1 MTTEQN
7 DKPLSNQNQTARDLT
22 VSGSE
27 NPVNFVN
34 TTEGTVSVNQSR
46 HVTYNYYSEV
56 STEKIIQQQLI
67 KDSPY
72 QGLKRF
78 NFQDREY
85 FFGRDALINKLFAAV
100 NKSSF
105 TLVLGAS
112 GSGKSSLV
120 RAGVIPKLKTSLN
133 LNKFYD
139 FIFTPNDDPFES
151 LYRCLLSEEKDYKF
165 SKLEAKISLI
175 SQADTLPEVIS
186 KLKKE
191 DEKWL
196 IFVDQFEEL
205 FTSCHDLEKRN
216 NFIKNL
222 VRVANSQDSYVKI
235 ILAMRADFLEQL
247 SSYPELGIIVNQ
259 NNLHLLTDMHPDEL
273 KQAIELPAFKNGVV
287 FEEGLVEQII
297 KEVEGQKGYLPLLQY
312 TLDLLWQSECQ
323 TIGSDGRPNIEDRIL
338 NKANYAALEGVRG
351 ALQKRINDIYQNLN
365 QDEQSATKQIFVKL
379 VNIIDTN
386 SVSKTVSRRANRSE
400 FVGELVNNTLSTF
413 IDENL
418 LVSSAEDLT
427 PEKLKLSDSK
437 SSKQSATVEIAH
449 EILLSSWDRLKNWI
463 EEEKE
468 AILLKNWL
476 ASETNRWQKICSENE
491 SKGMA
496 ELLKGSRLEQVI
508 ELRKKDAFKNVGGLR
523 AEENEF
529 IDVSIKW
536 QQQQEQ
542 QKKNRRRNTIVSLA
556 TFSAISLGLA
566 SFAGIQLLEV
576 KKAEQL
582 RQQEL
587 VRSTWIS
594 LKPIEINYEECGT
607 WLDYGLRY
615 LYCRIK
621 PFADYRKLIAIS
633 GLPIFRSGPHSD
645 SELNFNADYEFGY
658 YNPEFLNWIQENV
671 IIDPGDNLLKQSIQ
685 SAYNDKIRVVARAF
699 YQSHKILF
707 ANPEE
712 FEAFK
717 KKYRELLRTRKTNV
731 NMFSGDPLEF
741 EKIKREY
748 QNKIDNKTLPGCYF
762 GEELSPE
769 KCGGMYLQ
777 EEFRWLADYLAT
789 QNEDSYEKI
798 DERENYLYL
807 ANVSGGFWVRRSM
820 DGTEKQFFDMLT
832 KLLSIYDKD
841 WLDQQELMDTKPF
854 QYNQ

>member
-216 NFIKNL
+216 NFIENL
-222 VRVANSQDSYVKI
+222 VRVANSQDSSVKI

-273 KQAIELPAFKNGVV
+273 KQAIELPAAKNGVV
-287 FEEGLVEQII
+287 FEEGLVKQII

-427 PEKLKLSDSK
+427 PEKLKLSESQ

-449 EILLSSWDRLKNWI
+449 EILLSSWDRLKNWV

-476 ASETNRWQKICSENE
+476 ASETRRWQKIRLENE

-523 AEENEF
+523 AEENQF

-542 QKKNRRRNTIVSLA
+542 QKKNRRRNTILSLA
-556 TFSAISLGLA
+556 TFSVISLGLA

-587 VRSTWIS
+587 IRSAWIS
-594 LKPIEINYEECGT
+594 LKPLKTKEQEGYYQEKDEECGT
-607 WLDYGLRY
+607 TLDYGLRD
-615 LYCRIK
+615 LYCKIK

-633 GLPIFRSGPHSD
+633 GLPIFISGPHSD
-645 SELNFNADYEFGY
+645 SELNFDGGYEFGY

-712 FEAFK
+712 LKAVK
-717 KKYRELLRTRKTNV
+717 
-731 NMFSGDPLEF
+731 D
-741 EKIKREY
+741 EY
-748 QNKIDNKTLPGCYF
+748 QQHLIEKNLPDLYF
-762 GEELSPE
+762 ER
-769 KCGGMYLQ
+769 YW
-777 EEFRWLADYLAT
+777 EFGKKLEAQT
-789 QNEDSYEKI
+789 K
-798 DERENYLYL
+798 
-807 ANVSGGFWVRRSM
+807 SGLEYKYIVMSSAGFWVRRSM